1 MNWTT
6 LTIFIII
13 GAGVTIMGLI
23 AARWMRAD
31 LRHLNE
37 WGLAGRRFGTV
48 ITWFLLGGDLFT
60 AYTFIAVPSLVF
72 ASGGLGLFAF
82 AYASLGFP
90 FAFLMM
96 PRLWRVARNRG
107 YVTAADFVKDRFNS
121 RTLALL
127 VAITGIVATLPYVA
141 LQIYGIAVVIAQ
153 MGINVEVSLVI
164 AFLVVAVF
172 TAISGLRAP
181 AMIAF
186 VKDTLLWFVVI
197 TIAIV
202 VPIKL
207 GGYGAIFAKVPPAL
221 LIPKPSLWLGYSTL
235 VLGSTFALFLYPHA
249 VTGTLASKSD
259 RVIQRN
265 AALLPAYSFM
275 LGLIALMGFMAL
287 AVGVKPHLPYLTSSA
302 LPQLIQTEFPAW
314 FTGIAFGAIAIGA
327 LVPASVMSIAAA
339 NLFNRN
345 IWQEYIRPRAKMGVR
360 EETIVSQVV
369 SFLVKLA
376 ALLFV
381 AAGAAKQAINLQ
393 LAGGVWI
400 MQTLPAVFLAMFVRW
415 LDRWAILAGWI
426 AGMGFGTYWVVE
438 DNFKSS
444 LHIYPFGPP
453 AGTPLY
459 GGLVAFA
466 INLAVVLVWTGI
478 ARLVRG
484 SSAASQS
491 GIPEDDYEYAPER
504 ESALPTDTV
513 QS

>member
-6 LTIFIII
+6 LTIFIVI
-13 GAGVTIMGLI
+13 GAGVSVLGLV
-23 AARWMRAD
+23 AARWMPGD
-31 LRHLNE
+31 LKHLHE
-37 WGLAGRRFGTV
+37 WGLGGRRFGTV

-72 ASGGLGLFAF
+72 ASGGLGIFAF
-82 AYASLGFP
+82 AYATLGFP
-90 FAFLMM
+90 FAYLMM
-96 PRLWRVARNRG
+96 PKLWRVARNRG
-107 YVTAADFVKDRFNS
+107 YLTAADFVKDRFNS

-153 MGINVEVSLVI
+153 MGVNVEVSLVI
-164 AFLVVAVF
+164 AFLVLAIF
-172 TAISGLRAP
+172 TALSGLRAP

-186 VKDTLLWFVVI
+186 VKDSLLWIVVI
-197 TIAIV
+197 TMAIAI
-202 VPIKL
+202 PIKL
-207 GGYGAIFAKVPPAL
+207 GGYGAVFHKVPPDI
-221 LIPKPSLWLGYSTL
+221 LIPKPPLWLGYATL

-249 VTGTLASKSD
+249 VTGSLAARSD

-287 AVGVKPHLPYLTSSA
+287 AAGVKPHLPYLTSSA
-302 LPQLIQTEFPAW
+302 LPQLIQMEFPAW
-314 FTGIAFGAIAIGA
+314 FTGVAFGAIAIGA

-345 IWQEYIRPRAKMGVR
+345 IWQEYVRPRAKMSPR

-376 ALLFV
+376 ALIFV

-393 LAGGVWI
+393 LGGGVWI
-400 MQTLPAVFLAMFVRW
+400 MQTLPAVFLALFVRW
-415 LDRWAILAGWI
+415 LDRWAIVAGWV
-426 AGMGFGTYWVVE
+426 AGMAFGTFWIVE
-438 DNFKSS
+438 DGFASS
-444 LHIYPFGPP
+444 LHVFPFGGP
-453 AGTPLY
+453 AGTELY
-459 GGLVAFA
+459 PGLVAFV
-466 INLAVVLVWTGI
+466 INLFVMLVWTGI

-484 SSAASQS
+484 TGAASQS
-491 GIPEDDYEYAPER
+491 RIPDDDYEYAPER
-504 ESALPTDTV
+504 ESALPVD
-513 QS
+513 SIHG